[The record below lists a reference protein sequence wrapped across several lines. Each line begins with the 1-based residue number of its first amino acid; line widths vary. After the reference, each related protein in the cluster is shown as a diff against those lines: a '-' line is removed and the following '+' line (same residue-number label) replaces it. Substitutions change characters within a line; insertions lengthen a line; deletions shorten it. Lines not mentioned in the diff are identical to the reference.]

1 MELVLKVF
9 KAVANQRRL
18 HILRLLMKEG
28 ELPVS
33 VVSRK
38 IGISFTSTS
47 KHLLKL
53 ENVGLIRRR
62 ETKNWVYYSI
72 NPDRKYEYWDIVF
85 KFIGK
90 KV

>member
-18 HILRLLMKEG
+18 NILRLLMREG

-33 VVSRK
+33 VVSKK
-38 IGISFTSTS
+38 ISISFTSTS

-72 NPDRKYEYWDIVF
+72 NPDRKYKYRDILF
-85 KFIGK
+85 KFLRR
-90 KV
+90 